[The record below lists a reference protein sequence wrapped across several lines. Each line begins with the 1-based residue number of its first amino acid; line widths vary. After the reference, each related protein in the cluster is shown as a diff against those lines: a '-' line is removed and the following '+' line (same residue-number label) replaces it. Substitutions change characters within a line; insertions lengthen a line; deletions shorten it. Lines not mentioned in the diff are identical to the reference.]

1 MHHNGEMKPKK
12 PTGRHKVDRLTITLR
27 RGQRKLL
34 EAIAERNHV
43 SLAFAVR
50 HALDSFVGQHKDA
63 QIPLQF
69 PKLPLTTEEKI

>member
-1 MHHNGEMKPKK
+1 MAKK
-12 PTGRHKVDRLTITLR
+12 SLEKQHGDRLTITLR
-27 RGQRKLL
+27 PGQRRLL

-50 HALDSFVGQHKDA
+50 YAVDSFVDQHKNN

-69 PKLPLTTEEKI
+69 PKLALTNAEKA

>member
-1 MHHNGEMKPKK
+1 MPQESVGKQHG
-12 PTGRHKVDRLTITLR
+12 DRLTITLR
-27 RGQRKLL
+27 PGQRKLL

-50 HALDSFVGQHKDA
+50 YAVDSFVDQHKDD

-69 PKLPLTTEEKI
+69 PKFPLSTGENA